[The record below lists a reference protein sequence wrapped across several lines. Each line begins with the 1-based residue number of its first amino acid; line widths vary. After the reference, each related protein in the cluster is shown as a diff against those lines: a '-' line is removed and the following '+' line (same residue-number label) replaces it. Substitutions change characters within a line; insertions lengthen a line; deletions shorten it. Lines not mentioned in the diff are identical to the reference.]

1 MNKIALI
8 IGNGNYPEAPLK
20 NPANDAESIKI
31 KIENLG
37 FKCLICKDA
46 TTQQM
51 EEELRDFGN
60 ELSQNEVGLFFFAGH
75 GMQIHG
81 KNYLT
86 AINTNF
92 DKEIDAKYSSLPLD
106 KVIEVMEAGSNQT
119 NIIILDACR
128 NNPYERKW
136 RGTDS
141 LGLAPV
147 YAPKGMIIAYA
158 TSPGQVA
165 LDGRGHNGAY
175 TSALL
180 QHIAMQDITI
190 EDLFKRVRNT
200 LSSSTSGKQI
210 SWEHTSLMGD
220 FYFNYS
226 ILTDELVSEYS
237 INALADNENK
247 GSATSPLRPVITSLK
262 SHQWDRQNAAINE
275 MRTIDLSLCE
285 KDDLFVLGRNLYQAG
300 CGGSWSTLGYIAHL
314 SENLKN
320 IESVAAFHI
329 LNGILYEIYFDSQG
343 RRRTKYKTEGLE
355 DVFSL
360 DGDAYFSASFNFIR
374 QALKPYMKQLF
385 YIPGMPRKIV
395 IDVTTEIVEEDK
407 LAMAGVFY
415 EGENILYDEEGK
427 SYYNPHE
434 YRFLRTYTVQQINAM
449 LCKGLVIPKSRLTI
463 NYIDKLDQ
471 DDALLGPYE
480 LNLQKYAR

>member
-37 FKCLICKDA
+37 FKCLMCKDA

-51 EEELRDFGN
+51 EEKLRDFGN

-81 KNYLT
+81 KNYLM

-92 DKEIDAKYSSLPLD
+92 ETEIDAKYSSLPMD
-106 KVIEVMEAGSNQT
+106 KVIEIMEAGSNQT

-136 RGTDS
+136 RGTAS
-141 LGLAPV
+141 SGLAPV
-147 YAPKGMIIAYA
+147 YAPKGMIIAFA

-165 LDGRGHNGAY
+165 FDGQGKNGAY

-180 QHIAMQDITI
+180 QHISTQDITI
-190 EDLFKRVRNT
+190 EDLFKRVRNA
-200 LSSSTSGKQI
+200 LSSSTRGKQI

-237 INALADNENK
+237 ANAIADAENK
-247 GSATSPLRPVITSLK
+247 GSQNSPIKEIIMALK
-262 SHQWDRQNAAINE
+262 SHNWYKQNPAIKQLK
-275 MRTIDLSLCE
+275 TVDLKLCE
-285 KDDLFVLGRNLYQAG
+285 KDDLFVLGRNIYQAG
-300 CGGSWSTLGYIAHL
+300 CGGSQSAEYYLANIT
-314 SENLKN
+314 EELKG
-320 IESVAAFHI
+320 IDSVAAFHL
-329 LNGILYEIYFDSQG
+329 LNGILYEIYFDSYG
-343 RRRTKYKTEGLE
+343 RKRKKSKTGKFE
-355 DVFSL
+355 DVLSIDADNQFS
-360 DGDAYFSASFNFIR
+360 SSFIFIR
-374 QALKPYMKQLF
+374 QALKPYVKQLF
-385 YIPGMPRKIV
+385 YIPGIPRNVIV
-395 IDVTTEIVEEDK
+395 DVTTDILEEDK
-407 LAMAGVFY
+407 RAIMGVFY

-427 SYYNPHE
+427 TYFNPHE

-449 LCKGLVIPKSRLTI
+449 LCEGLVIPKSRLTI
-463 NYIDKLDQ
+463 NYTDRLDQ
-471 DDALLGPYE
+471 DDTILGPFE
-480 LNLQKYAR
+480 LNIQKYSK